1 MFARGGG
8 GVGVLVLLAFGARRE
23 SLQIL
28 DLRRLEGM
36 VFITQTSDRMQFFTI
51 FHDKLHSVNIQDNQL
66 WALNKT
72 VQKISE
78 ITYTASRFSL
88 MTTTKYAV
96 QTVIECL
103 NDH

>member
-1 MFARGGG
+1 
-8 GVGVLVLLAFGARRE
+8 
-23 SLQIL
+23 
-28 DLRRLEGM
+28 
-36 VFITQTSDRMQFFTI
+36 MQFFTI
-51 FHDKLHSVNIQDNQL
+51 FNDKLHSVHIQDNQLL